1 MAQDNMLIYRIKIR
15 MHVARNILCFKL
27 MKEEIFNFKSL
38 VICLYLTF
46 IITKC
51 IISASKR
58 ANSMI
63 KRNKLLNPYL
73 LLIISFLAIVLLGSF
88 LLSMPF
94 VFRDNPNNEWCH
106 QGSYLDAFFTSLSAM
121 SLTGLTTYPDGLV
134 DTLSGAGQIIVMVL
148 VQIGGLGIVTILT
161 FLFSIFRRKLQFR
174 DRLMIS
180 QAIAF
185 NNFGEIVRF
194 VRRLTIITV
203 ICELVGFGMGIP
215 VFMQL
220 FPNDWSHILS
230 YSLFY
235 SVSSFNN
242 AGFDLFNST
251 NSLIGGLFTNNGGA
265 ILTNNW
271 LYYYFTIYNGF
282 LSLLGGVS
290 FLVIIDAVI
299 EHRNPRR
306 WSSFTKMV
314 LVMTVG
320 LIVVMSF
327 FLFLTD
333 GLKADNPMNFFQ
345 VVMFIINCRTAGY
358 SVYPV
363 SEVSLP
369 GKMICSLMMF
379 IGGSPLST
387 AGGIKITTIFIIMI
401 SIVSY
406 FRGKRI
412 PAFKRNFSDTIVAK
426 SMSLVFIVV
435 TIIIVSF
442 ILVSLFGIREIEGH
456 TMNPELKEDLQGI
469 YLFSCFSFFGN
480 VGFYTGIEPYLSVGS
495 KIVLCFL
502 MLLGHLGPMTFFQLF
517 QNHLDKNSNVHYS
530 FVEEDFLIG

>member
-1 MAQDNMLIYRIKIR
+1 
-15 MHVARNILCFKL
+15 
-27 MKEEIFNFKSL
+27 
-38 VICLYLTF
+38 
-46 IITKC
+46 
-51 IISASKR
+51 
-58 ANSMI
+58 MI

-73 LLIISFLAIVLLGSF
+73 LLIISFLGMVLLGSF

-106 QGSYLDAFFTSLSAM
+106 VGTYLDAFFTSLSAM
-121 SLTGLTTYPDGLV
+121 SLTGVTTYPDGLV
-134 DTLSGAGQIIVMVL
+134 NTLSGAGQIIVMVL

-185 NNFGEIVRF
+185 NNFSEIVRF
-194 VRRLTIITV
+194 VRRLTIITIV
-203 ICELVGFGMGIP
+203 CELIGFGLGIP
-215 VFMQL
+215 VFINL

-251 NSLIGGLFTNNGGA
+251 NSLINGLFTNNGGA
-265 ILTNNW
+265 ILTDNW
-271 LYYYFTIYNGF
+271 LYYYFTIYNGC

-299 EHRNPRR
+299 EHHNPRR

-314 LVMTVG
+314 LVMTGG
-320 LIVVMSF
+320 LILVMSF

-333 GLKADNPMNFFQ
+333 GLKKDNPMNIFQ
-345 VVMFIINCRTAGY
+345 VVMQIINCRTAGY
-358 SVYPV
+358 SVYPQ
-363 SEVSLP
+363 SEISLP

-412 PAFKRNFSDTIVAK
+412 AVFQRTFSDNIVAK

-435 TIIIVSF
+435 TVVVVSF
-442 ILVSLFGIREIEGH
+442 LLVSLFGIREIEGH
-456 TMNPELKEDLQGI
+456 TINPKVKDDLIGM

-480 VGFYTGIEPYLSVGS
+480 VGFYIGIEPYLSVGS

>member
-1 MAQDNMLIYRIKIR
+1 
-15 MHVARNILCFKL
+15 
-27 MKEEIFNFKSL
+27 
-38 VICLYLTF
+38 
-46 IITKC
+46 
-51 IISASKR
+51 
-58 ANSMI
+58 MI
-63 KRNKLLNPYL
+63 KKNKLLNPYL

-106 QGSYLDAFFTSLSAM
+106 VGSYMDAFFTSLSAM

-134 DTLSGAGQIIVMVL
+134 NTLSGAGQIIVMVL

-185 NNFGEIVRF
+185 NNFGEIVQF
-194 VRRLTIITV
+194 VRRLIIITAV
-203 ICELVGFGMGIP
+203 CELVGFALGLP
-215 VFMQL
+215 VFIAL
-220 FPNDWSHILS
+220 FPGDWSHIFS
-230 YSLFY
+230 
-235 SVSSFNN
+235 
-242 AGFDLFNST
+242 ST
-251 NSLIGGLFTNNGGA
+251 NSLMNGLFTNNGGA
-265 ILTNNW
+265 ILTDNW
-271 LYYYFTIYNGF
+271 LYYYFTIYNDF
-282 LSLLGGVS
+282 LSLLGGIS
-290 FLVIIDAVI
+290 FLVIIDAVF

-306 WSSFTKMV
+306 WSSFTKMILASTGV
-314 LVMTVG
+314 
-320 LIVVMSF
+320 LIVVMSL
-327 FLFLTD
+327 FLFFTD
-333 GLKADNPMNFFQ
+333 GLKADNPMNIFE
-345 VVMFIINCRTAGY
+345 VILTIINCRTAGY
-358 SVYPV
+358 SVYPI
-363 SEVSLP
+363 SEISLP

-387 AGGIKITTIFIIMI
+387 AGGIKVTTIFIIII

-412 PAFKRNFSDTIVAK
+412 PAFKRNFSDNIVAK
-426 SMSLVFIVV
+426 SMSLVFVVV
-435 TIIIVSF
+435 TIIVVSF
-442 ILVSLFGIREIEGH
+442 ILVSLFGVREIKGY
-456 TMNPELKEDLQGI
+456 TMNEAAKEDLLGL

>member
-1 MAQDNMLIYRIKIR
+1 
-15 MHVARNILCFKL
+15 
-27 MKEEIFNFKSL
+27 
-38 VICLYLTF
+38 
-46 IITKC
+46 
-51 IISASKR
+51 
-58 ANSMI
+58 MI
-63 KRNKLLNPYL
+63 KKNKLLNPYL

-106 QGSYLDAFFTSLSAM
+106 VGSYMDAFFTSLSAM
-121 SLTGLTTYPDGLV
+121 SLTGLTTYPEGLV
-134 DTLSGAGQIIVMVL
+134 NTLSGAGQIIVMIL

-194 VRRLTIITV
+194 VRRLIIITAV
-203 ICELVGFGMGIP
+203 CELVGFLMGLP
-215 VFMQL
+215 VFISL
-220 FPNDWSHILS
+220 FPGDTAHIIS

-251 NSLIGGLFTNNGGA
+251 KSLIGGLFTNNNGA

-282 LSLLGGVS
+282 LSLLGGIS
-290 FLVIIDAVI
+290 FLVIIDAI
-299 EHRNPRR
+299 FEHRNPRR
-306 WSSFTKMV
+306 WNSFTKMI
-314 LVMTVG
+314 LAATGG

-333 GLKADNPMNFFQ
+333 GLKPDNPMNFFQ
-345 VVMFIINCRTAGY
+345 VVMTIINCRTAGY

-363 SEVSLP
+363 SDISLP
-369 GKMICSLMMF
+369 GKMVCSLMMF

-387 AGGIKITTIFIIMI
+387 AGGIKVTTIFIIII

-406 FRGKRI
+406 FRGKRL
-412 PAFKRNFSDTIVAK
+412 PAFKRNFSDNIVAK
-426 SMSLVFIVV
+426 SMSLVFVVV
-435 TIIIVSF
+435 TIIVVSF
-442 ILVSLFGIREIEGH
+442 ILVSLFGVREIKGH
-456 TMNPELKEDLQGI
+456 TMNEAAKEDLLGL

>member
-1 MAQDNMLIYRIKIR
+1 
-15 MHVARNILCFKL
+15 
-27 MKEEIFNFKSL
+27 
-38 VICLYLTF
+38 
-46 IITKC
+46 
-51 IISASKR
+51 
-58 ANSMI
+58 MI
-63 KRNKLLNPYL
+63 KKNKLLNPYL
-73 LLIISFLAIVLLGSF
+73 MLIISFLAIVLLGSF

-94 VFRDNPNNEWCH
+94 VFRNNPNNEWCH
-106 QGSYLDAFFTSLSAM
+106 VGSYMDAFFTSLSAM

-134 DTLSGAGQIIVMVL
+134 NTLSGAGQIIVMVL

-194 VRRLTIITV
+194 VRRLIIITAV
-203 ICELVGFGMGIP
+203 CELVGFLMGLP
-215 VFMQL
+215 VFISL
-220 FPNDWSHILS
+220 FPGDTVHIIS

-251 NSLIGGLFTNNGGA
+251 KSLIGGLFTNNNGA

-282 LSLLGGVS
+282 LSLLGGIS
-290 FLVIIDAVI
+290 FLVIIDAVF

-306 WSSFTKMV
+306 WNSFTKMI
-314 LVMTVG
+314 LAATG
-320 LIVVMSF
+320 SLIVVMSF

-333 GLKADNPMNFFQ
+333 GLKPDNPMNFFQ
-345 VVMFIINCRTAGY
+345 VVMTIINCRTAGY

-363 SEVSLP
+363 SDISLP
-369 GKMICSLMMF
+369 GKMVCSLMMF

-387 AGGIKITTIFIIMI
+387 AGGIKVTTIFIIII

-406 FRGKRI
+406 FRGKRL
-412 PAFKRNFSDTIVAK
+412 PAFKRNFSDNIVAK
-426 SMSLVFIVV
+426 SMSLEFVVV
-435 TIIIVSF
+435 TNIVVSF
-442 ILVSLFGIREIEGH
+442 ILVSLFGVREIKGY
-456 TMNPELKEDLQGI
+456 TMNETAKEDLLGL

>member
-1 MAQDNMLIYRIKIR
+1 
-15 MHVARNILCFKL
+15 
-27 MKEEIFNFKSL
+27 
-38 VICLYLTF
+38 
-46 IITKC
+46 
-51 IISASKR
+51 
-58 ANSMI
+58 MI
-63 KRNKLLNPYL
+63 KKNKLLNPYL
-73 LLIISFLAIVLLGSF
+73 MLIISFLAIVLLGSF

-94 VFRDNPNNEWCH
+94 VFRNNPNNEWCH
-106 QGSYLDAFFTSLSAM
+106 VGSYMDAFFTSLSAM
-121 SLTGLTTYPDGLV
+121 SLTGLTTYPEGLV
-134 DTLSGAGQIIVMVL
+134 NTLSGAGQIIVMIL

-194 VRRLTIITV
+194 VRRLIIITAV
-203 ICELVGFGMGIP
+203 CELVGFLMGLP
-215 VFMQL
+215 VFISL
-220 FPNDWSHILS
+220 FPGDTVHIIS

-251 NSLIGGLFTNNGGA
+251 KSLIGGLFTNNNGA

-282 LSLLGGVS
+282 LSLLGGIS
-290 FLVIIDAVI
+290 FLVIIDAVF

-306 WSSFTKMV
+306 WNSFTKMI
-314 LVMTVG
+314 LAATG
-320 LIVVMSF
+320 SLIMVMSF

-333 GLKADNPMNFFQ
+333 GLKPDNPMNFFQ
-345 VVMFIINCRTAGY
+345 VVMTIINCRTAGY

-363 SEVSLP
+363 SDISLP
-369 GKMICSLMMF
+369 GKMVCSLMMF

-387 AGGIKITTIFIIMI
+387 AGGIKVTTIFIIII

-406 FRGKRI
+406 FRGKRL
-412 PAFKRNFSDTIVAK
+412 PAFKRNFSDNIVAK
-426 SMSLVFIVV
+426 SMSLVFVVV
-435 TIIIVSF
+435 TIIVVSF
-442 ILVSLFGIREIEGH
+442 ILVSLFGVREIKGY
-456 TMNPELKEDLQGI
+456 TMNETAKEDLLGL

>member
-1 MAQDNMLIYRIKIR
+1 
-15 MHVARNILCFKL
+15 
-27 MKEEIFNFKSL
+27 
-38 VICLYLTF
+38 
-46 IITKC
+46 
-51 IISASKR
+51 
-58 ANSMI
+58 MI
-63 KRNKLLNPYL
+63 KKNKLLNPYL

-106 QGSYLDAFFTSLSAM
+106 VGSYMDAFFTSLSAM

-134 DTLSGAGQIIVMVL
+134 NTLSGAGQIIVMVL

-185 NNFGEIVRF
+185 NNFGEIVQF
-194 VRRLTIITV
+194 VRRLIIITAV
-203 ICELVGFGMGIP
+203 CELVGFALGLP
-215 VFMQL
+215 VFIAL
-220 FPNDWSHILS
+220 FPGDWSHILS

-242 AGFDLFNST
+242 AGFDLFSST
-251 NSLIGGLFTNNGGA
+251 NSLMNGLFTNNGGA
-265 ILTNNW
+265 ILTDNW

-282 LSLLGGVS
+282 LSLLGGIS
-290 FLVIIDAVI
+290 FLVIIDAVF

-306 WSSFTKMV
+306 WSSFTKMI
-314 LVMTVG
+314 LASTG
-320 LIVVMSF
+320 ALIVVMSL
-327 FLFLTD
+327 FLFFTD
-333 GLKADNPMNFFQ
+333 GLKADNPMNIFE
-345 VVMFIINCRTAGY
+345 VILTIINCRTAGY
-358 SVYPV
+358 SVYPI
-363 SEVSLP
+363 SEISLP

-387 AGGIKITTIFIIMI
+387 AGGIKVTTIFIIII
-401 SIVSY
+401 SILSY
-406 FRGKRI
+406 FRGKRL

-435 TIIIVSF
+435 TIIVVSF
-442 ILVSLFGIREIEGH
+442 ILVSLFGVREIKGY
-456 TMNPELKEDLQGI
+456 TMDETVKEDLLGL

-502 MLLGHLGPMTFFQLF
+502 MLLGHLGPMAFFQIF